1 MSEELNEEQLENVS
15 GGAGMDMGAGHEGDV
30 KGGGHEGEEHG
41 FDMTGEDPNLGHEDH
56 PEQNPHEADHRRG
69 ER

>member
-1 MSEELNEEQLENVS
+1 MSEELNEEQLGNVS
-15 GGAGMDMGAGHEGDV
+15 GGAGMDMGAEGHEDV
-30 KGGGHEGEEHG
+30 KGGHEGEEHG
-41 FDMTGEDPNLGHEDH
+41 FDMTGEDPHAHGEH